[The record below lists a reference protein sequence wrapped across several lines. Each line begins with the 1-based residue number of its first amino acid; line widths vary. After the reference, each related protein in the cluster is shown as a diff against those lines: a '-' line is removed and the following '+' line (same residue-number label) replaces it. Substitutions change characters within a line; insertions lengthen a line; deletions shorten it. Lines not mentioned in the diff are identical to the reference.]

1 MQRYLQL
8 TFTSTGGFLLS
19 GDVVLRHDA
28 IVVPDDAVEL
38 QAAIL
43 THCSA
48 ASSLRT
54 SWRTKVCRNFWWP
67 TLSRALRDFAAGGG
81 ADVGGMVE
89 IGVLHTVCATTP
101 PSSDIVHM
109 VRAAQEQAN
118 DAEW

>member
-1 MQRYLQL
+1 M
-8 TFTSTGGFLLS
+8 
-19 GDVVLRHDA
+19 LRHDA

-48 ASSLRT
+48 ASSSRT

-101 PSSDIVHM
+101 PSSDIV
-109 VRAAQEQAN
+109 RAAQEQAN

>member
-1 MQRYLQL
+1 MKRYLQL
-8 TFTSTGGFLLS
+8 ASASTGGFLLS

-28 IVVPDDAVEL
+28 IVVPDAAVEL
-38 QAAIL
+38 QTEIL

-48 ASSLRT
+48 AALSRT
-54 SWRTKVCRNFWWP
+54 SWCTKVCRNFWWP

>member
-1 MQRYLQL
+1 M
-8 TFTSTGGFLLS
+8 LS
-19 GDVVLRHDA
+19 GDVMLRHDA

-38 QAAIL
+38 QTEIL
-43 THCSA
+43 THRST
-48 ASSLRT
+48 ASSSRT
-54 SWRTKVCRNFWWP
+54 LWRTKVCRNFWWP
-67 TLSRALRDFAAGGG
+67 TLSRALRDFAAGGN

-89 IGVLHTVCATTP
+89 IGVLHTVCATTL

>member
-1 MQRYLQL
+1 M
-8 TFTSTGGFLLS
+8 LS

-38 QAAIL
+38 QTEIL

-48 ASSLRT
+48 ASSSRT

-67 TLSRALRDFAAGGG
+67 TLSRALRDFAAGGN

>member
-1 MQRYLQL
+1 M
-8 TFTSTGGFLLS
+8 LS

-38 QAAIL
+38 QSEIL

-48 ASSLRT
+48 AASSRM

-67 TLSRALRDFAAGGG
+67 TLSHALCDFAAGGG

>member
-1 MQRYLQL
+1 MQLAS
-8 TFTSTGGFLLS
+8 TSTGGFLLS

-28 IVVPDDAVEL
+28 IVVPDAAVEL
-38 QAAIL
+38 QTEIL

-48 ASSLRT
+48 ASSSRM

-67 TLSRALRDFAAGGG
+67 MLSCALRDFAAGGG